1 MLDLQKLQ
9 ALRFALKRTF
19 SLPITRSTI
28 REVQNVVYQ
37 ITEGKLETANAV
49 MEALLTGEVKKGTE
63 NELGIKKI
71 ADEFLAQATL
81 SRDIYERGEFVNN
94 IYSEPVGS
102 KEQPLFLNRVR
113 RIDGDDF
120 QFLSDLESTFHLLG
134 HFINR
139 LHEVKDSPGLK
150 QYVKD
155 HQKDLNEAKEKLEA
169 LIS

>member
-1 MLDLQKLQ
+1 MLDQQKLR

-37 ITEGKLETANAV
+37 ITDGKLESANV
-49 MEALLTGEVKKGTE
+49 IMEALLTGEVKSGIE

-94 IYSEPVGS
+94 IYSEPVGI

-113 RIDGDDF
+113 RIDGEDF
-120 QFLSDLESTFHLLG
+120 QFLSDLESTFHLLQ
-134 HFINR
+134 HFVNR
-139 LHEVKDSPGLK
+139 LEEVKDSPGFK
-150 QYVKD
+150 QYAKD
-155 HQKDLNEAKEKLEA
+155 HQKDLGDLKDKFSHLV
-169 LIS
+169 S